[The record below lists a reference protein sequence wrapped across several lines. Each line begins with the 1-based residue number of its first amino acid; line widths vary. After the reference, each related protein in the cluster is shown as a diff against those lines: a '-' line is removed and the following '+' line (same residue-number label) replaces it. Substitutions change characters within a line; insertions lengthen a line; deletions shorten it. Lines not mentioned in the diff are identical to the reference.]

1 MERKTPITP
10 LYGLN
15 DNNFYIKR
23 DDLLPFSF
31 GGNKVRIAWEFFEDM
46 ELGGGNCMIGYG
58 NARSNL
64 SRAIANMSSQR
75 KVVCH
80 IISPSEDDGS
90 RIQTNNSAIV
100 EMCGACFH
108 FCKKDEVADTVQ
120 AVWDECIQKGMKPY
134 YIYGDKYG
142 HGNEE
147 VPLRAY
153 VKVFGEIQNQAD
165 DMGIQFDYIF
175 LATGTGMTQGG
186 LIAGATVCGSK
197 REKIIG
203 ISVSREKVRQENVLN
218 DMLSAYCVKNNVCLE
233 AGRIEVCDE
242 YISGGYG
249 KYNEEIISTIR
260 NMMVLN
266 GIPLD
271 PTYTGKAFWGMLQYI
286 KSKKIEGK
294 NILFI
299 HTGGTPL
306 FFDNIGL
313 IHFFQG

>member
-1 MERKTPITP
+1 MEWITPITP
-10 LYGLN
+10 LYGLE

-31 GGNKVRIAWEFFEDM
+31 GGNKVRIAKEFFDDM
-46 ELGGGNCMIGYG
+46 DSKGSDCMIGYG

-64 SRAIANMSSQR
+64 SRAIANMNSLR
-75 KVVCH
+75 KGECH
-80 IISPSEDDGS
+80 IISPTEDDGN

-108 FCKKDEVADTVQ
+108 FCRKDAVADTVQ
-120 AVWDECIQKGMKPY
+120 AVWNECMQKGMKPY

-153 VKVFGEIQNQAD
+153 VKVFREIQNQAD
-165 DMGIQFDYIF
+165 DMNIQFDYIF
-175 LATGTGMTQGG
+175 LATGTGMTQAGM
-186 LIAGATVCGSK
+186 IAGAALYGSK
-197 REKIIG
+197 KEKIIG
-203 ISVSREKVRQENVLN
+203 ISVSREKVRQENILN
-218 DMLSAYCVKNNVCLE
+218 DMLSTYSAKNNVCLE
-233 AGRIEVCDE
+233 AGLIEVCDE

-260 NMMVLN
+260 NMMILN

-306 FFDNIGL
+306 FFDSIA
-313 IHFFQG
+313 II